1 MGGTRFWG
9 IYSPSSSEKEEGLNP
24 ERRGTMDEQLK
35 ELLKQVIVMILY
47 APGFPQLAKT
57 ELLTKALNAGFEF
70 DINGPS
76 GIEDA
81 EHPSDPGR

>member
-1 MGGTRFWG
+1 
-9 IYSPSSSEKEEGLNP
+9 
-24 ERRGTMDEQLK
+24 MDEQLK

-76 GIEDA
+76 SPTKGDKE
-81 EHPSDPGR
+81 